1 MQSNRPILSPIFT
14 VTLSLLA
21 RSTPIRSLTVRP
33 DSLATFH
40 PALARTWLTAAS
52 NKLLQPQHVLP
63 TSRKLAWWRCS
74 HCNHEHH
81 KRIDLHVAAGGACPK
96 CKHMPTLQ
104 NNCNGN
110 NDGISSSGRDSTDNK
125 TNNKIKHKNNNNNKR
140 ENVEMIVHHVKH
152 RCRPDN
158 SRSVLAADN
167 ANRVKSSIADGGYLR
182 VVETRNL
189 QPMLA
194 RNYTNEAEKIAE
206 NELLF
211 VSPKLDGVRCIVA
224 WNAEKKGLCFFSRSG
239 TLFECCDHRIE
250 PALRPL
256 FEKDPTLV
264 LDGELYNHNVDD
276 FEQLI
281 SAIRTTRER
290 RTPAIEELQAKLQYH
305 AFDIM
310 YAKKFSDMSSVP
322 YSKRYAYL
330 QGIIAKLT
338 SSPSEENGSKA
349 VVLVPAIEVEKSR
362 MQRVLQLSLADGY
375 EGIIIRRDGPTI
387 STTTNTLT
395 NTLTTTTTTT
405 TTSNKNNKKKTK
417 NNNNTSSSNNSR
429 SAVIGYAYGSRSPN
443 LLKYKVMQDDEYVI
457 VSGVEGRGKWKGCLG
472 AFVCRTKGGH
482 HFTVAPATTEENKRD
497 MWHRLK
503 AYKGKVLTV
512 QYQEL
517 SANGVPRF
525 PIGKCV
531 RGAKGGRD
539 WI

>member
-1 MQSNRPILSPIFT
+1 MQLNRPILSPIFT
-14 VTLSLLA
+14 ATLCLLA
-21 RSTPIRSLTVRP
+21 RSPPNRSLTVRP
-33 DSLATFH
+33 DSLASFH

-74 HCNHEHH
+74 HCHHEHH

-104 NNCNGN
+104 SNENGNNYASSSNN
-110 NDGISSSGRDSTDNK
+110 NDGIDVNNSSDNK
-125 TNNKIKHKNNNNNKR
+125 KKKKK
-140 ENVEMIVHHVKH
+140 ENVEIMINQVKH

-167 ANRVKSSIADGGYLR
+167 ANRVKSSIADDGYLR

-189 QPMLA
+189 LPMLA
-194 RNYTNEAEKIAE
+194 RNYTNEEDKIDE
-206 NELLF
+206 NELLY

-224 WNAEKKGLCFFSRSG
+224 WNAQKKGLCFFSRSG

-276 FEQLI
+276 FEQLV

-290 RTPAIEELQAKLQYH
+290 RTPSIEQLQGKLQYH
-305 AFDIM
+305 VFDIM
-310 YAKKFSDMSSVP
+310 YAKKFSDMSCVP

-330 QGIIAKLT
+330 QSMISTLT
-338 SSPSEENGSKA
+338 SSLREENGCKA
-349 VVLVPAIEVEKSR
+349 VELVPSIAVEKSN
-362 MQRVLQLSLADGY
+362 MQRVLRLSLADGY
-375 EGIIIRRDGPTI
+375 EGIIVRRDGPTSSAI
-387 STTTNTLT
+387 TITN
-395 NTLTTTTTTT
+395 N
-405 TTSNKNNKKKTK
+405 NNNKKKK
-417 NNNNTSSSNNSR
+417 NKNSNSNNSKKNR
-429 SAVIGYAYGSRSPN
+429 IGVIGYAYGSRSPN

-482 HFTVAPATTEENKRD
+482 HFTVAPATTEENKRN
-497 MWHRLK
+497 MWNRLK
-503 AYKGKVLTV
+503 TYKGKVLTV

-531 RGAKGGRD
+531 RGAKSGED